1 MLSSLAQ
8 PHCANGPAHTRACG
22 VLYIIIKVRA
32 VLYTARTRRMHLKEE
47 GREGKEKRE
56 GRKLPFKKCNEVEE
70 GRTNKVQSM
79 REPGH
84 ASLTEGISNRTAK
97 GDNTRRDDLC
107 GSTCVPPATPAPA
120 RQRQRFV
127 VQRYGSYGRM
137 ERVYLRG
144 F

>member
-1 MLSSLAQ
+1 
-8 PHCANGPAHTRACG
+8 
-22 VLYIIIKVRA
+22 
-32 VLYTARTRRMHLKEE
+32 
-47 GREGKEKRE
+47 
-56 GRKLPFKKCNEVEE
+56 
-70 GRTNKVQSM
+70 M

-97 GDNTRRDDLC
+97 GDKTRRDDLC

-137 ERVYLRG
+137 ERLYLKG
-144 F
+144 FLIRYLGTLVELHQGRLKATGAEATPLATALYSIKRDPWQQ